1 MIHNNSTNCKFYDV
15 CKSHFLF
22 FLQLFAKHDSDETEI
37 LEHTKELLE
46 QLGPDTAVTEDGV
59 ETVAEGTNCEGDD
72 SGEGSDDGDDGVCG
86 RDGVREGVTESM
98 DTS

>member
-1 MIHNNSTNCKFYDV
+1 MFSLLV
-15 CKSHFLF
+15 FLF
-22 FLQLFAKHDSDETEI
+22 FLQLFAKHDSDESEI

-72 SGEGSDDGDDGVCG
+72 SGEGSDDGDEGVCGRDGDKGMCG